1 MAGTRIFLR
10 TCALSGLAVILAA
23 CAAPGRSATA
33 DIAAAGPAAGVADGG
48 AGILLTPGG
57 TAWTSA
63 SDTILRSTDDGI
75 SWRVVLPAK
84 TTCGCFGPAYF
95 LGPNNAWDVKERSIP
110 RSLGFTARVWF
121 TANGG
126 HTWTI
131 GGSLPGEP
139 ALQDADPFKQI
150 DFADARHGW
159 ILGYGQQIGAPVLQ
173 VVLWRTS
180 DGGRSWRRVD
190 RTGLPEAGRGVS
202 DRGNRDSC
210 GSQDSLGL
218 TFTGAAAGWL
228 TGDTCG
234 GRTPE
239 AWSTHDGGES
249 WRQVTVPPPP
259 GGWPADGT
267 ADAEAPVFST
277 PGNGLLPVSTGPGRL
292 LIYRTQDAGQHWTL
306 ASSVA
311 TGSLER
317 PAGLIAM
324 SPARWLLPVT
334 DGLLS
339 TDNAGRQWHLTG
351 SGTDLQGLLP
361 WSMLPGGTGLA
372 AGGEPGGAG
381 TYPFAAY
388 RTASAGRSWSPVG
401 RSPDSSGGKASLVYG
416 ITTTGRARGLA
427 YGLAGIQ
434 ATSDGGRRWTP
445 VARSVGAISSLAFGD
460 HRHGIAVA
468 QGSLLITSDGGR
480 HWDPGGEP
488 AAGRLTWVQ
497 AVSGSVAVGG
507 VCGEQDASAF
517 ERSTDGGRSWHQV
530 TLPGAQAASVTAGA
544 CGAAPGTAVCFATL
558 RAGFYVAPGKHRA
571 RLQRTADG
579 GRTWAV
585 VAGALPRGTTGLSA
599 CGRSTLWAVADA
611 PDSPVNE
618 QEYAVFRS
626 VNGGRSWIKVLAA
639 NSAQDMQ
646 PAGAGRPVSVT
657 RAPEPSLAALGVV
670 SPLTAWLAGS
680 CGGCGGYG
688 QLAII
693 RSGDGGA
700 TWIAPGGGPVT
711 RPDLVPGLS
720 LLSAASFRSAT
731 AGWLLGWPAARSGA
745 TVLLATADGG
755 ASWQR
760 IAVFRGR

>member
-1 MAGTRIFLR
+1 
-10 TCALSGLAVILAA
+10 
-23 CAAPGRSATA
+23 
-33 DIAAAGPAAGVADGG
+33 
-48 AGILLTPGG
+48 
-57 TAWTSA
+57 
-63 SDTILRSTDDGI
+63 
-75 SWRVVLPAK
+75 
-84 TTCGCFGPAYF
+84 
-95 LGPNNAWDVKERSIP
+95 
-110 RSLGFTARVWF
+110 
-121 TANGG
+121 
-126 HTWTI
+126 
-131 GGSLPGEP
+131 
-139 ALQDADPFKQI
+139 
-150 DFADARHGW
+150 
-159 ILGYGQQIGAPVLQ
+159 
-173 VVLWRTS
+173 
-180 DGGRSWRRVD
+180 
-190 RTGLPEAGRGVS
+190 
-202 DRGNRDSC
+202 
-210 GSQDSLGL
+210 
-218 TFTGAAAGWL
+218 
-228 TGDTCG
+228 
-234 GRTPE
+234 
-239 AWSTHDGGES
+239 
-249 WRQVTVPPPP
+249 
-259 GGWPADGT
+259 
-267 ADAEAPVFST
+267 
-277 PGNGLLPVSTGPGRL
+277 
-292 LIYRTQDAGQHWTL
+292 
-306 ASSVA
+306 
-311 TGSLER
+311 
-317 PAGLIAM
+317 
-324 SPARWLLPVT
+324 
-334 DGLLS
+334 
-339 TDNAGRQWHLTG
+339 
-351 SGTDLQGLLP
+351 
-361 WSMLPGGTGLA
+361 MLPGGTGLA

-401 RSPDSSGGKASLVYG
+401 RSPDVSGGKGSLVYG
-416 ITTTGRARGLA
+416 ITMTSRTHGLA

-544 CGAAPGTAVCFATL
+544 CGAAPGTAVCFATP